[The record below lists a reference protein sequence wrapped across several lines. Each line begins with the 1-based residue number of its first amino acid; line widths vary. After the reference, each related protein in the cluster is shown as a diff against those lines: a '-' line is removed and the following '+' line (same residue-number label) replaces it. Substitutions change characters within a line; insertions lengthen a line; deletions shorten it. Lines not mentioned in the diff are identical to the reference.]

1 MKYINANNIDKNKL
15 LSLLNNNICFVGV
28 FNKFCIHC
36 KMMQPEFNKFKNKNN
51 NNTNYIVIEIDSSL
65 LETFNIDVLSKNVN
79 GFPSLLLIN
88 KGKFIKEYNNN
99 RTYNNMHKFLI
110 NYINTTKSTK
120 STKNK
125 TTVNKHYTR
134 QKKQKTERSKQSKK
148 NKLFIL

>member
-36 KMMQPEFNKFKNKNN
+36 KMMQPEFNKFKNKNKNKN

-110 NYINTTKSTK
+110 NYINTTKSYK
-120 STKNK
+120 NNK
-125 TTVNKHYTR
+125 TTINKHYTR
-134 QKKQKTERSKQSKK
+134 QKKTKKRKIKT
-148 NKLFIL
+148 I

>member
-36 KMMQPEFNKFKNKNN
+36 KMMQPEFNKFKNNNNNNNNN

-120 STKNK
+120 STKNNK
-125 TTVNKHYTR
+125 TTANKQVTR
-134 QKKQKTERSKQSKK
+134 QKKTKKRNIKT
-148 NKLFIL
+148 I

>member
-15 LSLLNNNICFVGV
+15 LLLLNNNTCFVGV

-51 NNTNYIVIEIDSSL
+51 NNNNNANYIVIEIDSSL
-65 LETFNIDVLSKNVN
+65 LEALNIDVLSKNVN

-99 RTYNNMHKFLI
+99 RTYNNMHNFLI
-110 NYINTTKSTK
+110 NYIKTTKSKQQTRRKIKK
-120 STKNK
+120 SKLT
-125 TTVNKHYTR
+125 
-134 QKKQKTERSKQSKK
+134 KQSRKIK
-148 NKLFIL
+148 I